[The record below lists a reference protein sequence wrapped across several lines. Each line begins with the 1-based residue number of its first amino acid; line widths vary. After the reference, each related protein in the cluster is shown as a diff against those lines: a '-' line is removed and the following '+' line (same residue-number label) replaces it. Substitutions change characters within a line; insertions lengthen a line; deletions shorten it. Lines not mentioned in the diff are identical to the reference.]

1 MLRIAIADD
10 HALFRKSLKLLIG
23 SFENMEIV
31 AGASNG
37 IELLEKLQT
46 VTADILLL
54 DLQMPEMDGFETCS
68 KINELYPD
76 MKILVLT
83 LISEEDTI
91 RKIMDMGVNGYFTKN
106 TDPHELEKAI
116 WKLQDNGFYFEKSL
130 TAVIE
135 NILNNNKTTIKV
147 PVSIT
152 HREMEIIR
160 LAVNEYSGKEIA
172 DQLGISL
179 KTVDVHK
186 RNLMG
191 KTHAKNFI
199 GVITYALFNRLILI
213 TDLTTNNKKI
223 QENPY

>member
-37 IELLEKLQT
+37 AELLEKLQT

-54 DLQMPEMDGFETCS
+54 DLQMPEMDGFETCD
-68 KINELYPD
+68 KINELYPH

-91 RKIMDMGVNGYFTKN
+91 KKIMDMRVNGYFTKN

-130 TAVIE
+130 TSVIE
-135 NILNNNKTTIKV
+135 NILNNRTNTAEE
-147 PVSIT
+147 PAPPAIT
-152 HREMEIIR
+152 EREMDIIR
-160 LAVNEYSGKEIA
+160 LAVKEFSGKEIA

-179 KTVDVHK
+179 KTVETHK
-186 RNLMG
+186 RNLME
-191 KTHAKNFI
+191 KTNAKNFI
-199 GVITYALFNRLILI
+199 GVITYALSNELIF
-213 TDLTTNNKKI
+213 LTELTR
-223 QENPY
+223 E

>member
-37 IELLEKLQT
+37 IELLEKLKT

-54 DLQMPEMDGFETCS
+54 DLQMPEMDGFETCT

-76 MKILVLT
+76 LKILVLT

-91 RKIMDMGVNGYFTKN
+91 KKIMDMGVNGYFTKN

-116 WKLQDNGFYFEKSL
+116 WKLEDNGFYFEKSL
-130 TAVIE
+130 TAIIE
-135 NILNNNKTTIKV
+135 NILANQTKKENPA

-152 HREMEIIR
+152 EREMEIIR
-160 LAVNEYSGKEIA
+160 LAVKEFSGKEIA
-172 DQLGISL
+172 DKLGISL
-179 KTVDVHK
+179 KTVEVHK
-186 RNLMG
+186 RNLME
-191 KTHAKNFI
+191 KTKAKNFI
-199 GVITYALFNRLILI
+199 GVITYALSNQLIFI
-213 TDLTTNNKKI
+213 TELARD
-223 QENPY
+223 